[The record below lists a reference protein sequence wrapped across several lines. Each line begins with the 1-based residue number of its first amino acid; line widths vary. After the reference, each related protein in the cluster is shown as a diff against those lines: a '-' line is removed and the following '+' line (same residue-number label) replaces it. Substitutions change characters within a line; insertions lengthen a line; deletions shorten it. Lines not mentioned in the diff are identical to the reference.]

1 MKNMKKLLCL
11 ALIFGLVFT
20 SGIFS
25 FAEEGRA
32 VEAQG
37 IGLFGPNAP
46 EGQYATVFTDSR
58 VPTWYAIDHDIF
70 DGYNPS
76 GGLFVGTV
84 ESFLG
89 PKADGYTSVFPG
101 GFGMHPHDVLI
112 MNDKVGIV
120 LAAGSAEPWGYPGGA
135 ILDAGRVYPNGS
147 NLKNAD
153 FGPNTVYSVQFLFN
167 NWDAWS
173 PANCG
178 IVYFDLIEYC
188 FETFTEGP
196 SATSLPTV
204 RVERKF
210 TVPNLPEIPYRDL
223 DVVSYYSIAPGAE
236 FAYMIDTVQNVGP
249 AFTGASMNQVVLSNE
264 GFSGIDTKIV
274 DALQATNSY
283 NRILD
288 ENGEVSFQFNTT
300 LLTPGPNAGSHRN
313 TPFSGFSG
321 LQGYREIN
329 FANADVW
336 ALDEFRLFESYLFLD
351 DQPSFQKLW
360 DFWAGYNGLDTFNV
374 YGSVVTPD
382 DDAVPNPVVI
392 VERRAGGG
400 SWALY
405 GWGMGDADGNFSIN
419 LPDENDSSIQFR
431 LKVEANGFAI
441 GENSAPFNRLDAL
454 EGEPFDLASGTE
466 LVPVV
471 FNFVDDATDEPV
483 WGKVTFSGA
492 AFSPTVLFTGK
503 NWFFAD
509 NNTNGVPVKGQ
520 VTTLVPPG
528 IEYEASVIGEGNGFF
543 SHPVGTPIAAAN
555 VGAGKI
561 TGNTDNP
568 GDLEHTVRISREIDY
583 FNEWFGADAHHHGTL
598 SDAFAPPEFVAKAQ
612 ALAGLD
618 VLSLTD
624 HDFVIDNWQVYQW
637 GRKMNATGYFPS
649 SEASASWSHFN
660 VFPLTTT
667 SYARFLDRNQENR
680 AINVNYADVQYI
692 FDEARQAGVAFGLTH
707 PNSSYG
713 LFRSDDLGAVP
724 GGMSQDFD
732 MIETHNSGTS
742 GRLRNANPINE
753 TFAIWNAYL
762 TGGKHRGV
770 YIKTPKYMSAGSDQ
784 HFAHEDT
791 RTGFWRSMVWVEN
804 GRAKSNNDFDT
815 FSLEFVRNFAQG
827 HSYNSGGVFIEPVG
841 TDPKMFGNTYSANA
855 NGTFTAEFELSAL
868 TNITEIAVYSSMG
881 NPAVT
886 SVVVPGLPAPPPQ
899 NQTGLNP
906 EGLTNFFY
914 NEIGTPG
921 TTRNFTLE
929 LDNVTDKQWVSIIA
943 YADDGRWLITNPIWV
958 IADDYNKT
966 ITGVDLRN
974 PPAQLVAGLT
984 IERPDTAVFT
994 TTPNTGFGFG
1004 EWTLEGGVFGQVVK
1018 GGERYVMRFAAP
1030 EGWAFSAGLLSNP
1043 NMSLEKNNT
1052 VLVYRIPVVAGE
1064 VKKVVTKPGD
1074 FISMIETA
1082 KGSRVWALTF
1092 NATVSYTDKNGKIV
1106 GSEVVKYTILLN
1118 GNNAN
1123 LDGKYTFGPDHD
1135 LAGFTLIY
1143 DIKGNGSNIKDF
1155 RIQ

>member
-1 MKNMKKLLCL
+1 MKKMKKLLCL
-11 ALIFGLVFT
+11 ALVFGLVFT
-20 SGIFS
+20 SGIIS
-25 FAEEGRA
+25 FADDPVVGANEGL
-32 VEAQG
+32 
-37 IGLFGPNAP
+37 GLFGPNAP
-46 EGQYATVFTDSR
+46 EGQYATVFTDAR

-70 DGYNPS
+70 DGYYPS
-76 GGLFVGTV
+76 GELFIGTV

-89 PKADGYTSVFPG
+89 SKADGYTSVFPG

-135 ILDAGRVYPNGS
+135 ILDAGRVYPKGS
-147 NLKNAD
+147 DLRNAD

-178 IVYFDLIEYC
+178 VVYFDLIDYC
-188 FETFTEGP
+188 FETFTEGV

-210 TVPNLPEIPYRDL
+210 AVPNLPDIPVRDL
-223 DVVSYYSIAPGAE
+223 DVVSYYSIASGAE

-249 AFTGASMNQVVLSNE
+249 AFSGASMNQVVLSNE

-288 ENGEVSFQFNTT
+288 DNGEVSFQFNTT
-300 LLTPGPNAGSHRN
+300 LLTPGPNAGSHRD

-329 FANADVW
+329 FGNADTW
-336 ALDEFRLFESYLFLD
+336 ASGEFRLFESYLLID
-351 DQPSFQKLW
+351 DQPCFQKLW
-360 DFWAGYNGLDTFNV
+360 DFWAGYNGLDSFNV
-374 YGSVVTPD
+374 YGSVTTPD
-382 DDAVPNPVVI
+382 DDIVPYPVVI
-392 VERRAGGG
+392 VERRENGG

-405 GWGMGDADGNFSIN
+405 GWGMGDANGSFSLD
-419 LPDENDSSIQFR
+419 LPDEYNDAIEFR

-441 GENSAPFNRLDAL
+441 GENSAAFNRLDAL
-454 EGEPFDLASGTE
+454 EGDPFDLMSGAE

-471 FNFVDDATDEPV
+471 FNFVDDSTDDPV
-483 WGKVTFSGA
+483 WGRVTFSGA
-492 AFSPTVLFTGK
+492 AFSPTVLFAGR

-509 NNTNGVPVKGQ
+509 NSASGTPIKGR

-528 IEYEASVIGEGNGFF
+528 ITFEASVRGEGHGFL

-555 VGAGKI
+555 AGAGTI

-568 GDLEHTVRISREIDY
+568 GDREHTVRINREIEY
-583 FNEWFGADAHHHGTL
+583 FDEWFGTDNHHHGTL
-598 SDAFAPPEFVAKAQ
+598 SDAFTPPEFVAKAQ
-612 ALAGLD
+612 TVAGLD

-637 GRKMNATGYFPS
+637 AKKMNAVGYAPS

-660 VFPLTTT
+660 VFPLTTA
-667 SYARFLDRNQENR
+667 SYERFVDRNQENR
-680 AINVNYADVQYI
+680 AINVNYANVQYI

-770 YIKTPKYMSAGSDQ
+770 YIRTPKYMTAGSDQ
-784 HFAHEDT
+784 HFAHEDS
-791 RTGFWRSMVWVEN
+791 RTGFWRSMVWVEG
-804 GRAKSNNDFDT
+804 GRAKSSTDFDA

-841 TDPKMFGNTYSANA
+841 ADPKIFGKTYTANA
-855 NGTFTAEFELSAL
+855 DGTFTAEFELSAL
-868 TNITEIAVYSSMG
+868 TNITEIAVYSSLG
-881 NPAVT
+881 VPEVT
-886 SVVVPGLPAPPPQ
+886 QVVVPGLPAPPPQ
-899 NQTGLNP
+899 NQTGLFP
-906 EGLTNFFY
+906 DGLTNFFY
-914 NEIGTPG
+914 NVKGTPD
-921 TTRNFTLE
+921 TTRSFTLE

-958 IADDYNKT
+958 VADDYDKV
-966 ITGVDLRN
+966 ITAIDLRN
-974 PPAQLVAGLT
+974 PPAQVLAGQT
-984 IERPDTAVFT
+984 IARPDTAVFT
-994 TTPNTGFGFG
+994 TSPNTGFNFS
-1004 EWTLEGGVFGQVVK
+1004 EWKLEGGGFGQVVK
-1018 GGERYVMRFAAP
+1018 GGERYVMKFTAP
-1030 EGWAFSAGLLSNP
+1030 EGWVFSKNLLTDANV
-1043 NMSLEKNNT
+1043 SLEKDNT
-1052 VLVYRIPVVAGE
+1052 VLVYRVPVVAGE
-1064 VKKVVTKPGD
+1064 VKKAVTKPGD
-1074 FISMIETA
+1074 FISISETA

-1092 NATVSYTDKNGKIV
+1092 NATVSFTDKDGKVV
-1106 GSEVVKYTILLN
+1106 GTEVVRYTIQLN

-1123 LDGKYTFGPDHD
+1123 LDGKYTFGADHD

-1143 DIKGNGSNIKDF
+1143 DIKGNGSNIKEF